1 MAKQSTVINV
11 CVFKSLL
18 QYVKITKEDEWTQKV
33 HRKAFLS
40 KKVRRKYLEYTAI
53 QICSSYANFSYVLK
67 DKLNWGLIFFT
78 FFVCEEDFCKVCNF
92 LTSYGE

>member
-67 DKLNWGLIFFT
+67 DKLNWGLIF
-78 FFVCEEDFCKVCNF
+78 
-92 LTSYGE
+92 LTSCGR